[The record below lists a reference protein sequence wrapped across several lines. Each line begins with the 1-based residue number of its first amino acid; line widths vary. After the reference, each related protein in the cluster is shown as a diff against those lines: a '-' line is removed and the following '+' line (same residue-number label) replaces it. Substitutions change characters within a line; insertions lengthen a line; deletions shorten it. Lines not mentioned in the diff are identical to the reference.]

1 MHRGPKALPPH
12 TPIMKTIL
20 SILSMIVTAILWI
33 TLPIVI
39 VILALGYATE
49 SQKEKI
55 RRLHREGKSQRA
67 IAKEMGIT
75 RYRVRK
81 ALA

>member
-1 MHRGPKALPPH
+1 
-12 TPIMKTIL
+12 MKTIL